1 MRALGQIYKRQ
12 TRLNPAP
19 RPCEGKTP
27 HQNWAGSS
35 GVAEIRELLD
45 AGHSLKDVCRWLNEI
60 GLQIGYARLSDY
72 VTQLRRR
79 DEELP
84 KPSGSGPKDDVAA
97 AKQEV
102 EPPIQPLAHLV
113 EREKKRTGFSFN
125 EEPDPKKL
133 I

>member
-1 MRALGQIYKRQ
+1 MDRFIN
-12 TRLNPAP
+12 TRLDLTRLRAHVKEKP
-19 RPCEGKTP
+19 RTKIGQVRQAWP
-27 HQNWAGSS
+27 
-35 GVAEIRELLD
+35 EIRELLD

-79 DEELP
+79 DAELP
-84 KPSGSGPKDDVAA
+84 KPSGSGPKDDVST
-97 AKQEV
+97 AKQEA

-113 EREKKRTGFSFN
+113 EREKRRTGFSFN
-125 EEPDPKKL
+125 AEPDPKKL

>member
-1 MRALGQIYKRQ
+1 MKEKPRTKIGQVRQ
-12 TRLNPAP
+12 AWP
-19 RPCEGKTP
+19 
-27 HQNWAGSS
+27 
-35 GVAEIRELLD
+35 EIRELLD

-79 DEELP
+79 DTELP
-84 KPSGSGPKDDVAA
+84 KPSSNGPKDEVAA

-125 EEPDPKKL
+125 AEPDPKKL

>member
-1 MRALGQIYKRQ
+1 LDRFIN
-12 TRLNPAP
+12 TRLDLTRLRAHVKEKP
-19 RPCEGKTP
+19 RTKIGQVRQAWP
-27 HQNWAGSS
+27 
-35 GVAEIRELLD
+35 EIRELLD

-72 VTQLRRR
+72 VTQLRQR
-79 DEELP
+79 DAELP
-84 KPSGSGPKDDVAA
+84 KPSSSGPKDDVAT

-113 EREKKRTGFSFN
+113 EREKRRTGFSFN
-125 EEPDPKKL
+125 AEPDPKKL

>member
-1 MRALGQIYKRQ
+1 VKEKPRTKIGQVRQ
-12 TRLNPAP
+12 AWP
-19 RPCEGKTP
+19 
-27 HQNWAGSS
+27 
-35 GVAEIRELLD
+35 EIRELLD

-79 DEELP
+79 DAELP
-84 KPSGSGPKDDVAA
+84 KPSGSGPKDDMAA

-102 EPPIQPLAHLV
+102 QPPIQPLAHLA

-125 EEPDPKKL
+125 AEPDPKKL

>member
-1 MRALGQIYKRQ
+1 MDRFIN
-12 TRLNPAP
+12 TRLDLTRLRAHVKEKP
-19 RPCEGKTP
+19 RTKIGQVRQAWP
-27 HQNWAGSS
+27 
-35 GVAEIRELLD
+35 EIRELLD

-79 DEELP
+79 DAELP
-84 KPSGSGPKDDVAA
+84 KPSGSGPKDEVPA

-125 EEPDPKKL
+125 AEPDPKKL

>member
-1 MRALGQIYKRQ
+1 MDRFIN
-12 TRLNPAP
+12 TRLDLP
-19 RPCEGKTP
+19 RLRAHVKEKPRTKIGQVRQAWP
-27 HQNWAGSS
+27 
-35 GVAEIRELLD
+35 EIRELLD

-79 DEELP
+79 DAELP
-84 KPSGSGPKDDVAA
+84 KPSGSVPKDDMAA

-125 EEPDPKKL
+125 AEPDPKKL